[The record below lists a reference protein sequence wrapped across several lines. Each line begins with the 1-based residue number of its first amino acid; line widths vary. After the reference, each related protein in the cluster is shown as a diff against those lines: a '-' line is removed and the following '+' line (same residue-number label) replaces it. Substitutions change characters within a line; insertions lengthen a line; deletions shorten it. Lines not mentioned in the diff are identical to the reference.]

1 MLDYTRYLDKV
12 YGCWLGKCI
21 VGTVGAP
28 YEGMKQLLH
37 LEFDEKMIAAM
48 LPNDDL
54 DLQVLWLSVLEEK
67 GIYTTG
73 EDLAAAFSEKTF
85 TGRAST
91 PGSSGITT
99 AASGRRIR
107 PSMKTTFT

>member
-37 LEFDEKMIAAM
+37 LEFDEKMIA
-48 LPNDDL
+48 
-54 DLQVLWLSVLEEK
+54 
-67 GIYTTG
+67 YT
-73 EDLAAAFSEKTF
+73 
-85 TGRAST
+85 
-91 PGSSGITT
+91 
-99 AASGRRIR
+99 
-107 PSMKTTFT
+107 

>member
-73 EDLAAAFSEKTF
+73 EDLAAAFSEKKYLLA
-85 TGRAST
+85 G
-91 PGSSGITT
+91 
-99 AASGRRIR
+99 RIR
-107 PSMKTTFT
+107 LVQAELRPRHPAAVYGPL

>member
-48 LPNDDL
+48 LPNDDR
-54 DLQVLWLSVLEEK
+54 DLH
-67 GIYTTG
+67 
-73 EDLAAAFSEKTF
+73 D
-85 TGRAST
+85 
-91 PGSSGITT
+91 
-99 AASGRRIR
+99 GRRSRRRVLRKKHLLAGRVRLVQAELR
-107 PSMKTTFT
+107 PRHPAAVYGPL

>member
-37 LEFDEKMIAAM
+37 LEFDEKMIAACSRTTT
-48 LPNDDL
+48 
-54 DLQVLWLSVLEEK
+54 W
-67 GIYTTG
+67 IYRCFG
-73 EDLAAAFSEKTF
+73 
-85 TGRAST
+85 
-91 PGSSGITT
+91 
-99 AASGRRIR
+99 
-107 PSMKTTFT
+107 